1 MILFI
6 SLISIEFIKSY
17 EIKSSYI
24 NKLPKGNLMAEKFPY
39 GKILSMMRL
48 RVIIV
53 SFLFLF
59 SAIFLFPQPSFS
71 DEAHETWSGIYI
83 KNKKSGHS
91 VITIRQIDNGYAISE
106 KVEIA
111 FKAMNSYQKI
121 ITSAN
126 INTNKDFLMKSFTY
140 QLQSEAA
147 NLTVEGKLINSNL
160 HIKTSS
166 TSNKQEITLPL
177 KSHPFLS
184 ANIIPYLFKKGFK
197 ENTRYRLSI
206 FDPST
211 LSIDEMAVELVE
223 KEKKKIGNRAEDI
236 YHLKGAY
243 KGMAMHTWIDKNGKT
258 IREESPMGMTILQEP
273 KEMALREVKEGDLID
288 IIDVTAITPNVGIK
302 EPSKVKYLKAR
313 LSGVDLKEFKMD
325 DERQRLS
332 GDTIEIKSE
341 NIDNMKADSLPV
353 NKKGLES
360 YLEPTPFIQS
370 NDSEIISLAK
380 DIIGNEKSS
389 LHAARL
395 INEWVYKNIEKR
407 PVVSIP
413 NARDVLKMRAG
424 DCNEHTTLFVA
435 LSRAVKIPA
444 RINVGIVYLGGRF
457 FYHAWPEV
465 HAGKWIAVDPT
476 LNQFPADATHIRFV
490 TGDLDKQMEI
500 MKIINN
506 LRIEII
512 TTL

>member
-1 MILFI
+1 MI
-6 SLISIEFIKSY
+6 
-17 EIKSSYI
+17 
-24 NKLPKGNLMAEKFPY
+24 
-39 GKILSMMRL
+39 
-48 RVIIV
+48 
-53 SFLFLF
+53 
-59 SAIFLFPQPSFS
+59 
-71 DEAHETWSGIYI
+71 
-83 KNKKSGHS
+83 
-91 VITIRQIDNGYAISE
+91 
-106 KVEIA
+106 

-121 ITSAN
+121 KTAAN

-166 TSNKQEITLPL
+166 QSNKQEITLPL
-177 KSHPFLS
+177 KNHPFLS

-197 ENTRYRLSI
+197 EKTRYRLSI

-211 LSIDEMAVELVE
+211 LNIDEMSVELVE
-223 KEKKKIGNRAEDI
+223 KDKKKIGNRIEETS
-236 YHLKGAY
+236 HLKGTY
-243 KGMAMHTWIDKNGKT
+243 KGMAMHTWIDKNGTT

-273 KEMALREVKEGDLID
+273 KEMALRAPKEGELID
-288 IIDVTAITPNVGIK
+288 IIDVTAITPDIGIK
-302 EPSKVKYLKAR
+302 EPSNVKYLKAR
-313 LSGVDLKEFKMD
+313 LSGAVLKGFNMD
-325 DERQRLS
+325 DERQKLS

-341 NIDNMKADSLPV
+341 NIDNIKAESLPV
-353 NKKGLES
+353 NKKGLEP

-380 DIIGNEKSS
+380 DIIRDEKDS
-389 LHAARL
+389 LRAARL

-435 LSRAVKIPA
+435 LSRAVKIPS

-457 FYHAWPEV
+457 FYHAWPEIYV
-465 HAGKWIAVDPT
+465 GRWVAVDPT
-476 LNQFPADATHIRFV
+476 LNQFPADATHISFV
-490 TGDLDKQMEI
+490 TGDLDKQIEI

-506 LRIEII
+506 LKIEII
-512 TTL
+512 KYGD

>member
-1 MILFI
+1 
-6 SLISIEFIKSY
+6 
-17 EIKSSYI
+17 
-24 NKLPKGNLMAEKFPY
+24 MAEKFTY
-39 GKILSMMRL
+39 GRILSMMRL
-48 RVIIV
+48 RVVIV
-53 SFLFLF
+53 LFLFLF
-59 SAIFLFPQPSFS
+59 SAVFLMPQPSFS
-71 DEAHETWSGIYI
+71 EDIKETWSGIYI
-83 KNKKSGHS
+83 KSKKSGYS
-91 VITIRQIDNGYAISE
+91 VIAIRQIDNGYAISE
-106 KVEIA
+106 NVEMI

-121 ITSAN
+121 KTAAN

-147 NLTVEGKLINSNL
+147 NLTVEGRLINSNL

-166 TSNKQEITLPL
+166 PSNKQEITLPL

-184 ANIIPYLFKKGFK
+184 ANIIPYILKKGLK

-211 LSIDEMAVELVE
+211 LSIDEMLVELI
-223 KEKKKIGNRAEDI
+223 KKDKKKIGNRIEETS
-236 YHLKGAY
+236 HLKGTY
-243 KGMAMHTWIDKNGKT
+243 KGMAMHTWIDENGRT
-258 IREESPMGMTILQEP
+258 IREESPMGMTIIQET
-273 KEMALREVKEGDLID
+273 KEMALREPKEGELID

-313 LSGVDLKEFKMD
+313 LSGVVLKGFNMN
-325 DERQRLS
+325 DERQKLS

-341 NIDNMKADSLPV
+341 NIDNIKAESLPV

-360 YLEPTPFIQS
+360 YLTPTPFIQS

-380 DIIGNEKSS
+380 DIIRDEKDS

-465 HAGKWIAVDPT
+465 YVGRWVAVDPT

-490 TGDLDKQMEI
+490 TGDLDKQLEI
-500 MKIINN
+500 IKIINN
-506 LRIEII
+506 LKIEII
-512 TTL
+512 KYGD

>member
-1 MILFI
+1 VSFFLLSSVIFLLI
-6 SLISIEFIKSY
+6 SL
-17 EIKSSYI
+17 
-24 NKLPKGNLMAEKFPY
+24 
-39 GKILSMMRL
+39 
-48 RVIIV
+48 
-53 SFLFLF
+53 
-59 SAIFLFPQPSFS
+59 LFPQPSFS
-71 DEAHETWSGIYI
+71 EGIQEAWSGIYI
-83 KNKKSGHS
+83 KGKKSGYS
-91 VITIRQIDNGYAISE
+91 IIAIRQIDNGYAISE
-106 KVEIA
+106 NVEMI

-121 ITSAN
+121 KTAAN

-166 TSNKQEITLPL
+166 PSNKQEITLPL
-177 KSHPFLS
+177 KSYPFLS

-236 YHLKGAY
+236 YHLKGTY
-243 KGMAMHTWIDKNGKT
+243 KGMAMHTWIDKNGRT
-258 IREESPMGMTILQEP
+258 IREESPMGMTIIQET
-273 KEMALREVKEGDLID
+273 KEMALREPKEGELID
-288 IIDVTAITPNVGIK
+288 IIDVTAITPDIGIK

-313 LSGVDLKEFKMD
+313 LSGIVLKEFNMD
-325 DERQRLS
+325 DERQKLS

-341 NIDNMKADSLPV
+341 NINNIKAENLPV
-353 NKKGLES
+353 NKKGIEV
-360 YLEPTPFIQS
+360 YLEPTLFIQS
-370 NDSEIISLAK
+370 NDKEIISFAK

-435 LSRAVKIPA
+435 IARAAKIPA
-444 RINVGIVYLGGRF
+444 RINVGIVYLDNRF

-465 HAGKWIAVDPT
+465 YVGRWVALDPT

-490 TGDLDKQMEI
+490 TGELDKQMEI
-500 MKIINN
+500 MKIINR
-506 LRIEII
+506 LKIEII
-512 TTL
+512 KYGD

>member
-1 MILFI
+1 
-6 SLISIEFIKSY
+6 
-17 EIKSSYI
+17 
-24 NKLPKGNLMAEKFPY
+24 MAEKFTY
-39 GKILSMMRL
+39 GRILSMMRL
-48 RVIIV
+48 RIVIV
-53 SFLFLF
+53 LFLFLF
-59 SAIFLFPQPSFS
+59 SAVFLMPQPSFS
-71 DEAHETWSGIYI
+71 EDIQETWSGIYI
-83 KNKKSGHS
+83 KGKKSGHT
-91 VITIRQIDNGYAISE
+91 VISIKKVDNGYVINE
-106 KVEIA
+106 NVEMI
-111 FKAMNSYQKI
+111 FKAMN
-121 ITSAN
+121 TSQG
-126 INTNKDFLMKSFTY
+126 IKTSVSLNTNKDFLMQGFSY
-140 QLQSEAA
+140 RLQSDAA
-147 NLTVEGKLINSNL
+147 SIVVEGRVANTMLQ
-160 HIKTSS
+160 IKSS
-166 TSNKQEITLPL
+166 SASDKQEIAIPL

-211 LSIDEMAVELVE
+211 LSIDEMSVELVE
-223 KEKKKIGNRAEDI
+223 KDKKKIGNRIEETS
-236 YHLKGAY
+236 HLKGTY
-243 KGMAMHTWIDKNGKT
+243 KGMAMHTWIDKNGTT
-258 IREESPMGMTILQEP
+258 IREESPMGMTILQET
-273 KEMALREVKEGDLID
+273 KEMALRAPKEGELID
-288 IIDVTAITPNVGIK
+288 IIDVTAITPNIEIK

-313 LSGVDLKEFKMD
+313 LSGVVLKGFNMD
-325 DERQRLS
+325 DERQKLS
-332 GDTIEIKSE
+332 GDTIEIKNE
-341 NIDNMKADSLPV
+341 NIDNIKAESLPV

-360 YLEPTPFIQS
+360 YLTPTPFIQS

-380 DIIGNEKSS
+380 DIIRDEKDS

-435 LSRAVKIPA
+435 LARAVKIPA

-465 HAGKWIAVDPT
+465 YVGKWVAVDPT

-506 LRIEII
+506 LKIEII
-512 TTL
+512 KYGD